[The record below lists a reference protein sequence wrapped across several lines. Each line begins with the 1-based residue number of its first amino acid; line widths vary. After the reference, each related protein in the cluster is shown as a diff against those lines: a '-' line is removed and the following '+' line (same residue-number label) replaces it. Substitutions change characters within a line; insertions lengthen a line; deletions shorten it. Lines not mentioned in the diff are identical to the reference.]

1 MSSWSEQE
9 VNELQMKGNDYARRT
24 WLKNAPPVGQ
34 NRRPR
39 EGDNIDVFKR
49 FVVDVYENKRYYG
62 KDEGVANVFPTPP
75 THVATALPL
84 SSGGIN
90 RVTASRVPV
99 APTTK
104 RVLEA
109 PPVSVARKPAPL
121 PAPPVVD
128 LLDFTSMQSTAPQLA
143 VKSSTF
149 EADFGEIFSTASNT
163 TVPVGSSTGVAQIQS
178 HLFQPNFDTVS
189 SNNSNTQSVSSSA
202 AHDFRLIDNQTYG
215 LETATATP
223 AAVKKPVMSNHSM
236 SEKSSFISSMN
247 MSPVGTYQ
255 GWKSN
260 NDQNYFQNGT
270 GNMQQMG
277 NIQMMQ
283 QQQMTMQQQQQQQM
297 VMQQQQQQQMVMQ
310 QQQQMNGMVMGIG
323 TRNNVMGTGMMA
335 SNYVDNKMQMNS
347 GSGNGNSKRS
357 MNTTLQMNMSSMNDW
372 SSGLNK

>member
-1 MSSWSEQE
+1 
-9 VNELQMKGNDYARRT
+9 
-24 WLKNAPPVGQ
+24 
-34 NRRPR
+34 
-39 EGDNIDVFKR
+39 
-49 FVVDVYENKRYYG
+49 
-62 KDEGVANVFPTPP
+62 VFPTPP

-189 SNNSNTQSVSSSA
+189 SNNSNTQSVSSSL
-202 AHDFRLIDNQTYG
+202 AHDFRLIDNKTYG
-215 LETATATP
+215 LETATATATT
-223 AAVKKPVMSNHSM
+223 AAVKRPVMSNHSM

-247 MSPVGTYQ
+247 MSAPIGTYQ
-255 GWKSN
+255 GRKSN
-260 NDQNYFQNGT
+260 NDQSYFQSGK

-277 NIQMMQ
+277 NIQMIQ
-283 QQQMTMQQQQQQQM
+283 QQQMMM
-297 VMQQQQQQQMVMQ
+297 QQQQQMVMQ
-310 QQQQMNGMVMGIG
+310 QQQQMNGMVMGIE
-323 TRNNVMGTGMMA
+323 TRNNVMSTGMMA
-335 SNYVDNKMQMNS
+335 SNYVDNKMRMNS
-347 GSGNGNSKRS
+347 GSRNGNGNSKGS
-357 MNTTLQMNMSSMNDW
+357 MNTLQMNMSSMNDW